1 MRTVWEGGV
10 VIARPMRIRSHAP
23 PRDSTGRTTMRKCVL
38 ALLVSSSLVIV
49 TAAQDQ
55 APGGAPRPL
64 PGAQGEQPRPAP
76 PATQGEQPRPR
87 APGGAQAAS
96 KVTISGCIQ
105 NAPTASATPGGAAP
119 AASSSAAKFVL
130 ANAKAAEGADAVGT
144 AGSAATRYQLD
155 GEEKTISP
163 HVNHQVEITGTVQPA
178 GAGAAAGAA
187 GAGPML
193 KVESVKMI
201 AAKCS

>member
-1 MRTVWEGGV
+1 
-10 VIARPMRIRSHAP
+10 
-23 PRDSTGRTTMRKCVL
+23 MRKCVL
-38 ALLVSSSLVIV
+38 ALLVASSFAVA

-55 APGGAPRPL
+55 APGGGAPRPQ

-76 PATQGEQPRPR
+76 PSTQGERPT
-87 APGGAQAAS
+87 APAGAQAAS

-119 AASSSAAKFVL
+119 SPSAPAAKWVL
-130 ANAKAAEGADAVGT
+130 ANAKAAAGASAVGT
-144 AGSAATRYQLD
+144 AGSATATRYQLE

-187 GAGPML
+187 AAGPML
-193 KVESVKMI
+193 KVESLKMI